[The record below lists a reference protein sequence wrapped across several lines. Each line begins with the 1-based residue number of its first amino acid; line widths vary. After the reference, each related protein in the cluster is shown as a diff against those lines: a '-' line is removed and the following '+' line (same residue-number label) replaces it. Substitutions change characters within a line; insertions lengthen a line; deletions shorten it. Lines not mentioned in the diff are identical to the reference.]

1 MKRSLAVLAVLGAFS
16 VAGAHDFWLA
26 GQNDDKLRVQIGFGD
41 GFATCEPIDKERENN
56 FEIPIVTD
64 KNGKKI
70 ELKRTSENYKFE
82 GEKQPSDVYV
92 ITGQYKPTFWTEDK
106 SGKWH
111 MGGTKDTV
119 KDAKFCRRATMLAKG
134 VINTQAG
141 DLITKPVGERLE
153 IVPLENPAN
162 FKANKPFKIKVLF
175 EGKPLAEAAV
185 EGAPDGFLE
194 DMSAF
199 YGMTDDKGEIEVLAL
214 KPGPWILKARNKLA
228 FSDPKKCDEE
238 TIIASFAFE
247 VK

>member
-1 MKRSLAVLAVLGAFS
+1 
-16 VAGAHDFWLA
+16 
-26 GQNDDKLRVQIGFGD
+26 
-41 GFATCEPIDKERENN
+41 
-56 FEIPIVTD
+56 
-64 KNGKKI
+64 
-70 ELKRTSENYKFE
+70 
-82 GEKQPSDVYV
+82 
-92 ITGQYKPTFWTEDK
+92 
-106 SGKWH
+106 
-111 MGGTKDTV
+111 
-119 KDAKFCRRATMLAKG
+119 MLAKG

-153 IVPLENPAN
+153 LVPLENPVN

-175 EGKPLAEAAV
+175 EGKPLANSAV
-185 EGAPDGFLE
+185 EGALDGFLE

-199 YGMTDDKGEIEVLAL
+199 YGMTDDKGEIEVMAL